1 MQQDIIR
8 WVATWN
14 ASHPNDR
21 VRIIGVD
28 AQDDARSRAI
38 LRSFLHEAY
47 GDGILTRWN
56 AAEKELAAAD
66 EQTPVFGDS
75 N

>member
-1 MQQDIIR
+1 
-8 WVATWN
+8 
-14 ASHPNDR
+14 
-21 VRIIGVD
+21 VD
-28 AQDDARSRAI
+28 AQDNARSRAI